1 MSLSILNSFES
12 LVHNSHNIQI
22 PIIHNL
28 WISNIKSA
36 SLTLNWIGTFN
47 KISIY
52 NGNSSVYANTKK
64 INITI
69 QNINTDY
76 FYSITPIINNQNGIS
91 AILQFQYV
99 FSTPIIN
106 LNSSIYNI
114 SNEIGIN
121 SYKNGTYNIMSSS
134 FGKQPNLEKVMY
146 NYYAF
151 DNLPNTYWL
160 NNYEIYLSNV
170 INYVTTLQA
179 SSPSWN
185 DSSRTVNGEWLQIQ
199 LPYEIQLYN
208 YNILFYNEY
217 HSTKFYIAG
226 SINGIDW
233 DALDF
238 KTNNSSNVISN
249 LNILKSYSYF
259 RFISNINNARN
270 PTVVG
275 VTNWVLNGIK
285 TL

>member
-12 LVHNSHNIQI
+12 LVHNPNNVQI
-22 PIIHNL
+22 PVINKL
-28 WISNIKSA
+28 WVSNIKSS
-36 SLTLNWIGTFN
+36 SLTLNWKGIFN

-52 NGNSSVYANTKK
+52 NGNFIVYANKKK

-69 QNINTDY
+69 QNINTEY
-76 FYSITPIINNQNGIS
+76 FYSITPIINNQNGNS
-91 AILQFQYV
+91 VILQFQYV

-106 LNSSIYNI
+106 INSSIYNI
-114 SNEIGIN
+114 SNETGIN
-121 SYKNGTYNIMSSS
+121 SYKNGTYNITSSS

-160 NNYEIYLSNV
+160 NNFETYLSNV
-170 INYVTTLQA
+170 NNYVTNLQS

-185 DSSRTVNGEWLQIQ
+185 DSSRTVKGEWLQIQ

-217 HSTKFYIAG
+217 HSIKFYIAG

-238 KTNNSSNVISN
+238 KTNNSSNVVSTI
-249 LNILKSYSYF
+249 NILKSYSYF
-259 RFISNINNARN
+259 RFISNINNAIN
-270 PTVVG
+270 PTVIG
-275 VTNWVLNGIK
+275 VISWVLNGIK
-285 TL
+285 S